1 MALEDR
7 TKKEL
12 AQIIRDL
19 QEKLKEMKP
28 VESALTSQLED
39 LHSPAIGLSKNAEGQ
54 YALVKIKYDVE
65 KNAAAI
71 EKLDQLESKDIAIA
85 QYKLN
90 QYVVETIVRKARGS
104 KYDKQEN

>member
-28 VESALTSQLED
+28 VEATLTAQLED
-39 LHSPAIGLSKNAEGQ
+39 LHSDAVGLIKNEKGQ
-54 YALVKIKYDVE
+54 YRLVKIKYDIG

-71 EKLDQLESKDIAIA
+71 ESLDTLNDTIDTAIA
-85 QYKLN
+85 LYKLN
-90 QYVVETIVRKARGS
+90 QFTHETIMRKARGS
-104 KYDKQEN
+104 KYDQK